1 MQNLFSILLIIIC
14 FNANSQINKNKVIPK
29 KINPIQA
36 EIKPIVEEKKS
47 DATAKIIADKKIVV
61 DKTKP
66 IVANN
71 IVLDKSKITKDSIDL
86 KKAIINVNEVLI
98 DSVIVPK
105 GKFKPFK
112 TNAHASYYANK
123 FTGRKSAS
131 GKIFDNNKYMAAHKK
146 LPFGTKLKVTN
157 EANHKTVYVEVVD
170 RGPFIKGRELDLSS
184 RAFRDICSRKG
195 DGAVIVT
202 IEVMQK

>member
-14 FNANSQINKNKVIPK
+14 FNANSQINKNKVITNK
-29 KINPIQA
+29 VNPTQL
-36 EIKPIVEEKKS
+36 EIKPVVEEKKS
-47 DATAKIIADKKIVV
+47 DATAKIITDKKIVV

-86 KKAIINVNEVLI
+86 KKAIISENEVLI

-112 TNAHASYYANK
+112 TSAHASYYANK

-202 IEVMQK
+202 IEIMQK

>member
-1 MQNLFSILLIIIC
+1 MQNLFTILLIIIC

-29 KINPIQA
+29 KVNPTQA

-47 DATAKIIADKKIVV
+47 DATAKVITDKKIAV

-66 IVANN
+66 IVVNN
-71 IVLDKSKITKDSIDL
+71 IATDKIKITKDSIDL
-86 KKAIINVNEVLI
+86 KKAVVNTNEVLI

>member
-14 FNANSQINKNKVIPK
+14 FNANSQINKNKVITK
-29 KINPIQA
+29 KVSPTQL

-47 DATAKIIADKKIVV
+47 DATAKIITDKKIVV

-66 IVANN
+66 IVTSN
-71 IVLDKSKITKDSIDL
+71 IATDKIKITKDSIDL
-86 KKAIINVNEVLI
+86 KKAIISENEVLI

-112 TNAHASYYANK
+112 TSAHASYYANK

-170 RGPFIKGRELDLSS
+170 RGPFIKGREIG
-184 RAFRDICSRKG
+184 RAH
-195 DGAVIVT
+195 V
-202 IEVMQK
+202 